1 MGVTLC
7 HVHGRAGVTHVCT
20 HIRAAL
26 DAHSTLPAWSSYTLP
41 HPPDYVVVRMC
52 ETCVA
57 QRKLPVPGRRLID
70 EDLVLDQLVTTPT
83 CDACFVELTS
93 EP

>member
-1 MGVTLC
+1 MGVTLG
-7 HVHGRAGVTHVCT
+7 HVHGRAGVTHVYT

-26 DAHSTLPAWSSYTLP
+26 DAQSTLPAWLSYTLP
-41 HPPDYVVVRMC
+41 HPPD
-52 ETCVA
+52 
-57 QRKLPVPGRRLID
+57 
-70 EDLVLDQLVTTPT
+70 LVLDQLDTTST

>member
-1 MGVTLC
+1 MSATLC
-7 HVHGRAGVTHVCT
+7 HVHGRAGVGHVCS

-26 DAHSTLPAWSSYTLP
+26 DRRATLPAWTSYTLP

-52 ETCVA
+52 DACVA
-57 QRKLPVPGRRLID
+57 LRSLPVPGRMLADDDI
-70 EDLVLDQLVTTPT
+70 VLDQLGTDPY
-83 CDACFVELTS
+83 CEACFVELTS